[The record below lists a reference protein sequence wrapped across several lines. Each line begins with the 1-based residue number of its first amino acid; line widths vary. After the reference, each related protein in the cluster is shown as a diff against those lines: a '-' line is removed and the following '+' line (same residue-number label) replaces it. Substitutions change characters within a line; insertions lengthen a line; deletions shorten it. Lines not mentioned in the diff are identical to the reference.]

1 VPSKRSTAN
10 AVTRNGNRLF
20 DLILPGCYLV
30 PDKTDLT
37 SDPSPRVFLLLSSP
51 PLCRFL
57 PSRLLTPFFSAAFRM
72 TLPSMAVST
81 ELIYGGGLLFA
92 LSFPLRMLL
101 AGTAAWMA
109 FAHWITG
116 T

>member
-1 VPSKRSTAN
+1 
-10 AVTRNGNRLF
+10 
-20 DLILPGCYLV
+20 
-30 PDKTDLT
+30 
-37 SDPSPRVFLLLSSP
+37 
-51 PLCRFL
+51 
-57 PSRLLTPFFSAAFRM
+57 M